1 MAVPTQAPSQSH
13 YGFYCHATAEKE
25 QWLGGAGPG
34 SHLPREPTVLAG
46 SPGCGDSRDSRS
58 RKESAQEC
66 KEPGESASRASL
78 TGKQRRHR
86 RKMFRNGLILIRK
99 TKTAAWLGLG
109 WEISSVDLLT
119 KPQRRTL
126 YREQGNLLGSE
137 KP

>member
-1 MAVPTQAPSQSH
+1 
-13 YGFYCHATAEKE
+13 
-25 QWLGGAGPG
+25 
-34 SHLPREPTVLAG
+34 
-46 SPGCGDSRDSRS
+46 
-58 RKESAQEC
+58 
-66 KEPGESASRASL
+66 
-78 TGKQRRHR
+78 
-86 RKMFRNGLILIRK
+86 MFRNGLILIRK